1 MPKKVW
7 LLVAGMII
15 NVTGASF
22 LWPFNTIYL
31 HEHLGKSLSVAGLVL
46 MINSLTGIVGNML
59 GGILFD
65 KWGGYKST
73 LVGIVITLVSILG
86 LVFFHGWPLYVVW
99 LALIGFGSGMVFP
112 AMYAMVG
119 TVWPEGGRRAFN
131 AMYVG
136 QNVGIAIGTAC
147 GGLVA
152 SYRFDY
158 IFLANFILYFIFFLI
173 AFIGFRGMDDKKEAV
188 NETKEEMKQGWSL
201 TPGFRALLIVCVAY
215 ALCWVA
221 YVQWQGAIA
230 TYIGEIGISLRQYSL
245 LWTINGLMI
254 VCAQPLVSMVI
265 RWAKRSLK
273 QQIMIGIGIFAVSF
287 IVLSQAQQFSM
298 FVIAMITLTI
308 GELFV
313 WPAVPTIANI
323 LAPNGKVGFYQG
335 VVNSAATVGKMFGPV
350 VGGAIV
356 DLYNMEVLFIAIAV
370 MLVVAIVA
378 ASLYDKGV
386 TVEEPKEEK
395 IAV

>member
-1 MPKKVW
+1 M
-7 LLVAGMII
+7 AGM
-15 NVTGASF
+15 
-22 LWPFNTIYL
+22 
-31 HEHLGKSLSVAGLVL
+31 VL
-46 MINSLTGIVGNML
+46 MINSLTGVIGNLL
-59 GGILFD
+59 GGVLFD

-112 AMYAMVG
+112 SMYAMVG

-158 IFLANFILYFIFFLI
+158 IFLANFILYFVFFLI
-173 AFIGFRGMDDKKEAV
+173 AFIGFRGMEDKKDPGVQKEV
-188 NETKEEMKQGWSL
+188 ETKKGWSL
-201 TPGFRALLIVCVAY
+201 TPGFKALLIVCVAY
-215 ALCWVA
+215 ALCWVT

-230 TYIGEIGISLRQYSL
+230 THMQELNISLRHYSL
-245 LWTINGLMI
+245 LWTINGAMI
-254 VCAQPLVSMVI
+254 VCAQPLVSMLI
-265 RWAKRSLK
+265 RWMKRSLK
-273 QQIMIGIGIFAVSF
+273 QQIMIGILIFAVSF
-287 IVLSQAQQFSM
+287 IVLSQAQQFTM
-298 FVIAMITLTI
+298 FLVAMVTLTI

-323 LAPNGKVGFYQG
+323 LAPKDKLGFYQG

-356 DLYNMEVLFIAIAV
+356 DLYNMEVLFIAIMV
-370 MLVVAIVA
+370 MLVVALIA
-378 ASLYDKGV
+378 TSIYDKRV
-386 TVEEPKEEK
+386 KVEETVEEK